1 MGISILELVL
11 RRLRQENFTADVAY
25 PGQKFPKVTDTVAA
39 VHIEKVDRAA
49 MEVTVE
55 VSIIC
60 PAAMGGTV
68 CETEALRA
76 TEVLRLNGAVCVQRG
91 CSYDGISQV
100 YVVPVLATFTGVA
113 DTESYTWGPGFQVYI
128 SDQLLMDIVG
138 VSVGESTGAQAEFS
152 MGNGTAAGA
161 SVSGSAWSIRMEELI
176 PAGYEEP
183 EDPEEEFSLK
193 IATALKTEVYTGC
206 RWTKVQR
213 SFTKEGLRRIREGFA
228 LGKEEG

>member
-11 RRLRQENFTADVAY
+11 RRLRQANFTADVAY

-39 VHIEKVDRAA
+39 VHIEKVDRSA

-55 VSIIC
+55 VNIIC
-60 PAAMGGTV
+60 PASMGGTA

-76 TEVLRLNGAVCVQRG
+76 TEALRLMGAVCVQNG

-100 YVVPVLATFTGVA
+100 YVVPVLAAFTGVA
-113 DTESYTWGPGFQVYI
+113 ETGSYTQGPGFSVYI
-128 SDQLLMDIVG
+128 DGQLLMDIVG
-138 VSVGESTGAQAEFS
+138 ISVEENTGVQAEHAI
-152 MGNGTAAGA
+152 GQGTAAGA
-161 SVSGSAWSIRMEELI
+161 SVAGSNWSIRVEELI

-183 EDPEEEFSLK
+183 EDPEAEFNLE
-193 IATALKTEVYTGC
+193 ITTALKREIYTRC
-206 RWTKVQR
+206 RWTNIR
-213 SFTKEGLRRIREGFA
+213 RTFTKEGLRRIREGFA